1 MREAVMKYLK
11 CGEVAYKQGVSSRR
25 LQQMCKN
32 GEIKGAKKVGKI
44 WYVPQSYLD
53 GEKKKPLPIGV
64 SDFKKA
70 VDEYYYVDKSL
81 LIRDFLDKRPQVSLF
96 TRPRRFGKTLMMDM
110 LRVFFE
116 KSEEDN
122 SRYFKGLKIWEC
134 GESYRAYQGQYPV
147 IFLSFKDIKCSN
159 FKECLEK
166 IKKLIS
172 IEFIRHAELFSSSS
186 LCDYEKKQFCQIAEG
201 RGDEADYEMALQLL
215 SSYLY
220 KHHKKEC
227 LIIIDEYDTPLEQA
241 YTHGFYTEMVAFM
254 RNFFSGGFKDNP
266 NLAFGFL
273 TGVLRVAKES
283 IFSGL
288 NNLSVNTILDE
299 DYDEYFGFTAKECED
314 LLDYYG
320 YRGKF
325 DEVKE
330 WYDGYRFG
338 NEEIF
343 NPWSIVNYVASSCRP
358 KAFWLA
364 TSDNDLIGEILSFS
378 SGETV
383 EGLES
388 LLKGESVTTYI
399 DTSVIYPEI
408 SDSPSLIYSF
418 LLVAGYLKIVK
429 AHDSDG
435 VSSFYDVAIPN
446 KEILLVYG
454 KEIIEKR
461 KKENVAIAFEQALFS
476 GDYNKLESVLT
487 SYIVDSLSSFDGW
500 NENFYHGLMLGLCAL
515 LTNRYRVDS
524 NKEAGLGRFD
534 LSLTPYSKN
543 NPAFVFEFKYD
554 KNPDNLDELAS
565 IALKQIEDK
574 QYDRALISAGFANIV
589 KIGIAFSMKKVAIKK
604 Q

>member
-1 MREAVMKYLK
+1 MKYLK
-11 CGEVAYKQGVSSRR
+11 CREVAYKQGVSSRR

-44 WYVPQSYLD
+44 WHVPQSYLD
-53 GEKKKPLPIGV
+53 NEKKKPLPIGV

-96 TRPRRFGKTLMMDM
+96 TRPRRFGKTLTMDM

-166 IKKLIS
+166 TKKLIS
-172 IEFIRHAELFSSSS
+172 IEFIRHEELFSSSS
-186 LCDYEKKQFCQIAEG
+186 LCDYEKKQFRQIAEG
-201 RGDEADYEMALQLL
+201 AGDEADYEMALQLL

-241 YTHGFYTEMVAFM
+241 YTHGFYAEMVAFM

-266 NLAFGFL
+266 NLVFGFL

-314 LLDYYG
+314 LLNYYG

-343 NPWSIVNYVASSCRP
+343 NPWSIVNYVASSCHP

-378 SGETV
+378 SGDTV

-418 LLVAGYLKIVK
+418 LLVTGYLKIVK

-565 IALKQIEDK
+565 IALKRIEDK